1 MKTNYSIIMADIIKS
16 RNENPNQLMTKFK
29 SLVNTINKEQKKLI
43 LTPLTITLGD
53 EFQGIASSM
62 ENGVNLIFAIEE
74 MIIKK
79 GLNIK
84 LRYVLNY
91 GKIETKINTLIA
103 HEMLGEGLTYSRKKL
118 ESSKKEDQ
126 RFKIINN
133 SKENPDEYINEAFSL
148 YQDIVDNWKAK
159 DLETV
164 SKFLVFDDYKIVAE
178 KINTNA
184 SSAWRRKK
192 SLKINEY
199 ASIKKIILHL
209 LENQL

>member
-1 MKTNYSIIMADIIKS
+1 MADIIKS

-74 MIIKK
+74 MIIKR

>member
-1 MKTNYSIIMADIIKS
+1 MADIIKS

>member
-1 MKTNYSIIMADIIKS
+1 MADIIKS

-148 YQDIVDNWKAK
+148 YQDIVDNWKEK